1 MQRWV
6 LPLTLTLS
14 LILPPAAMTAPAKQR
29 KPPPP
34 TQKAKP
40 PAASKSVT
48 VKRQP
53 SPWMQE
59 AQRQNQSKAQQRQ
72 KTIKDL
78 QGAVNKMDRD
88 LHKNRAKTAIKI
100 NKGVQQTLIGGH

>member
-1 MQRWV
+1 MPKWV
-6 LPLTLTLS
+6 LPLTLALS

-40 PAASKSVT
+40 PVASKSLT

-59 AQRQNQSKAQQRQ
+59 AQRQNQAKAQQRQ
-72 KTIKDL
+72 KTIKNL

-88 LHKNRAKTAIKI
+88 LNKNRAKTSMKV
-100 NKGVQQTLIGGH
+100 NKNVQQTLIGGH